1 MAGGAKLSKRAR
13 AAKDDEQF
21 NSVLNELNSDNEN
34 LKTPRKHLYALYASS
49 IYCAALPAYLFTT
62 PIFFEASSNKT
73 SPMHVPTY
81 YIFIGIITAIMLVI
95 SYDRIAV
102 SRRKKLMVSRE
113 PAAKGGAKGTG
124 ASKDVGAIIGE
135 CTSFGL
141 IAVNISYLLLFLLCA
156 KSVLSDYI
164 VPAVVNYG
172 ISSIASSAII
182 MSVSRMM

>member
-1 MAGGAKLSKRAR
+1 MAGGSKLSKRAK

-21 NSVLNELNSDNEN
+21 NSVLNELNSDNES
-34 LKTPRKHLYALYASS
+34 LKTPRAHMYALYVSS
-49 IYCAALPAYLFTT
+49 IYCASLPAYLFIT
-62 PIFFEASSNKT
+62 PIFFEASANKT
-73 SPMHVPTY
+73 SPKHVPIY
-81 YIFIGIITAIMLVI
+81 YIFIAIVTAVMLVI

-102 SRRKKLMVSRE
+102 SRRKKLAANRDPTSK
-113 PAAKGGAKGTG
+113 AGAKGGAP
-124 ASKDVGAIIGE
+124 KDGGVITE
-135 CTSFGL
+135 CTSFSL
-141 IAVNISYLLLFLLCA
+141 IAVNVSYLLLFLLCA